1 MAKKKPS
8 LQLDPDQIFLDSRN
22 LPEFSRG
29 QFEGVIEKPI
39 TRNTFIVLGACI
51 VALGVLFSSRAFF
64 LQAVRGEAFAL
75 RSEENSLAHQNI
87 PAPRGIIYDRVGE
100 ELAWNVEGKRA
111 YTARSGFGHLI
122 GFTGLPN
129 EKELKEFL
137 PDQLIG
143 KEGIEARWQ
152 SVLAGINGKKVIEE
166 TVSGEVAGE
175 SVLVPPLPGKP
186 VSLSID
192 ARVNEALY
200 NAIRAVA
207 EDRGFQGGAGAVMNV
222 KTGELLAMVNYPE
235 YKSEILSDGI
245 DKETIRG
252 YQNDSRK
259 PFLNRVV
266 QGLYTPGSII
276 KPYIAIG
283 ALEEGTI
290 DPLKNILSTGSISVQ
305 NPYDPT
311 IKSIFRDWK
320 AHGWVDMRKAIAVSS
335 NVYFFAV
342 GGGYEDQV
350 GLGIDRIN
358 TYTRLFGFGTT
369 TNSGIPGEAR
379 GLVPSPEWKEET
391 FDGEPWRLGDTYNT
405 TIGQYGFQVTPL
417 QVVRAVGAIANNG
430 YLVTPGL
437 LKIDATTA
445 TPRGVELPVSKE
457 HLQIVREGMRLGTQ
471 IGTGQA
477 LNLPYVSIGVK
488 TGTAELN
495 VDKSGVNSW
504 VTGFFPYENPEYS
517 FAIVLEKGKTGNT
530 VGASY
535 AAQTFFTK
543 LNQDVPLY
551 LRPTP

>member
-1 MAKKKPS
+1 
-8 LQLDPDQIFLDSRN
+8 
-22 LPEFSRG
+22 
-29 QFEGVIEKPI
+29 
-39 TRNTFIVLGACI
+39 
-51 VALGVLFSSRAFF
+51 
-64 LQAVRGEAFAL
+64 
-75 RSEENSLAHQNI
+75 
-87 PAPRGIIYDRVGE
+87 
-100 ELAWNVEGKRA
+100 
-111 YTARSGFGHLI
+111 
-122 GFTGLPN
+122 
-129 EKELKEFL
+129 
-137 PDQLIG
+137 
-143 KEGIEARWQ
+143 
-152 SVLAGINGKKVIEE
+152 
-166 TVSGEVAGE
+166 
-175 SVLVPPLPGKP
+175 
-186 VSLSID
+186 
-192 ARVNEALY
+192 
-200 NAIRAVA
+200 
-207 EDRGFQGGAGAVMNV
+207 
-222 KTGELLAMVNYPE
+222 
-235 YKSEILSDGI
+235 
-245 DKETIRG
+245 
-252 YQNDSRK
+252 
-259 PFLNRVV
+259 
-266 QGLYTPGSII
+266 
-276 KPYIAIG
+276 
-283 ALEEGTI
+283 
-290 DPLKNILSTGSISVQ
+290 
-305 NPYDPT
+305 
-311 IKSIFRDWK
+311 
-320 AHGWVDMRKAIAVSS
+320 
-335 NVYFFAV
+335 
-342 GGGYEDQV
+342 V